1 MQVRFVFW
9 NLLSLYILYRTQI
22 NKIVTLYIYILIY
35 LHCTSIPPCVDV
47 CVTTYGIVFLWS
59 QHNVKSKKK
68 KLKKKLKKKKFK
80 IKRATLSCTLYGR
93 STVRVKIKK
102 KIGPCIF
109 VLCYLVRYNLVSTYC
124 SFPFLCGGKN
134 SRQMCTFPT
143 LQNLV
148 LGLNTIKN
156 VKYPIIKI
164 CSRPI
169 SVFTLCAFHGLN
181 IIYNRSLQ
189 KVKVIFNPTTF
200 GLL

>member
-1 MQVRFVFW
+1 MCCLQFFYFFLWHCKKKKKKKKKKEEKEEKEKEKEEASWGDKGGRGVQVRFVFW

-68 KLKKKLKKKKFK
+68 KKKLKNKKFK

-102 KIGPCIF
+102 KNWTMHICV
-109 VLCYLVRYNLVSTYC
+109 VLFGTVQFGLNVLFF
-124 SFPFLCGGKN
+124 SFPVWWKKF
-134 SRQMCTFPT
+134 SS
-143 LQNLV
+143 
-148 LGLNTIKN
+148 N
-156 VKYPIIKI
+156 VHLPDTSKS
-164 CSRPI
+164 CSW
-169 SVFTLCAFHGLN
+169 SQHN
-181 IIYNRSLQ
+181 
-189 KVKVIFNPTTF
+189 
-200 GLL
+200 